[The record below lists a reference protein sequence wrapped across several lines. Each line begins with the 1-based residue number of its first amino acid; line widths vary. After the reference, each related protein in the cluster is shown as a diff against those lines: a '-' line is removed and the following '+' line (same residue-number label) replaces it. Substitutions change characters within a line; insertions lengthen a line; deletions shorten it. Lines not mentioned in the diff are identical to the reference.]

1 MKRQERDELL
11 RKANEQQLN
20 LLSVMAKSDAH
31 ASKCAKL
38 GLTFEE
44 EYPEEFQEYCSA
56 REKYNSNQERIAEL
70 ESACIEEEEYAQF
83 DDERMRFE
91 EKED

>member
-38 GLTFEE
+38 GLIFAD
-44 EYPEEFQEYCSA
+44 EYPEEYAEYCSA
-56 REKYNSNQERIAEL
+56 REQYNANQERIAEL
-70 ESACIEEEEYAQF
+70 EIACIEEEEHVPF
-83 DDERMRFE
+83 DEEHMQFE
-91 EKED
+91 EMEG

>member
-38 GLTFEE
+38 GLVFSDEYPDEYE
-44 EYPEEFQEYCSA
+44 EYCYA
-56 REKYNSNQERIAEL
+56 REQYNANQERIAEL
-70 ESACIEEEEYAQF
+70 ESVCIEEEEHVPF
-83 DDERMRFE
+83 EEERMRFE
-91 EKED
+91 EKEG

>member
-11 RKANEQQLN
+11 RKANEQQIN

-38 GLTFEE
+38 GLTFSE
-44 EYPEEFQEYCSA
+44 EYQEEYAEYCSA
-56 REKYNSNQERIAEL
+56 REQYNANQELIAEL
-70 ESACIEEEEYAQF
+70 ESACIEEEERAPF
-83 DDERMRFE
+83 DEERMQFE
-91 EKED
+91 ENEE

>member
-38 GLTFEE
+38 GLTFSD
-44 EYPEEFQEYCSA
+44 EYPEEYAEYCSA
-56 REKYNSNQERIAEL
+56 RDKYNANQERIAEL
-70 ESACIEEEEYAQF
+70 ESACIEEEEHVPF
-83 DDERMRFE
+83 DDERMKFE
-91 EKED
+91 EKEG

>member
-11 RKANEQQLN
+11 RQANEQQLT

-38 GLTFEE
+38 GLVFAD
-44 EYPEEFQEYCSA
+44 EYPEEYAEYCSA
-56 REKYNSNQERIAEL
+56 REQYNINQERITEL
-70 ESACIEEEEYAQF
+70 ENACIEEEECVT
-83 DDERMRFE
+83 FE
-91 EKED
+91 NELN

>member
-11 RKANEQQLN
+11 RQANEQQLN

-38 GLTFEE
+38 GLTFAD
-44 EYPEEFQEYCSA
+44 EYPDEYEEYCSA
-56 REKYNSNQERIAEL
+56 REQYNANQERIAEL
-70 ESACIEEEEYAQF
+70 ESACIEEEDRVPF
-83 DDERMRFE
+83 DEQIPANRVAG
-91 EKED
+91 

>member
-38 GLTFEE
+38 GLTFAE
-44 EYPEEFQEYCSA
+44 EYPEEYAEYCSA
-56 REKYNSNQERIAEL
+56 REQYNANQDRIAEL
-70 ESACIEEEEYAQF
+70 ENACIEEEEHILF
-83 DDERMRFE
+83 DDERMQFE
-91 EKED
+91 EKEV

>member
-38 GLTFEE
+38 GLIFAE
-44 EYPEEFQEYCSA
+44 EYTEEYAEYCSA
-56 REKYNSNQERIAEL
+56 REQYNANQERIAEF
-70 ESACIEEEEYAQF
+70 EAACIEEEDHVPF
-83 DDERMRFE
+83 DEERMQFE
-91 EKED
+91 EMEG

>member
-38 GLTFEE
+38 GLVFSD
-44 EYPEEFQEYCSA
+44 EYPEEYAEYCSA
-56 REKYNSNQERIAEL
+56 REKYNDNQERIAEL
-70 ESACIEEEEYAQF
+70 EIACAEEEERVPF
-83 DDERMRFE
+83 DEERIQFE
-91 EKED
+91 EKEG

>member
-38 GLTFEE
+38 GLVFSD
-44 EYPEEFQEYCSA
+44 EYPEEYEEYCSA
-56 REKYNSNQERIAEL
+56 REQYNANQESIAEL
-70 ESACIEEEEYAQF
+70 ERACIEEEEHVPFYE
-83 DDERMRFE
+83 ERMQFE
-91 EKED
+91 

>member
-38 GLTFEE
+38 GLVFSD
-44 EYPEEFQEYCSA
+44 EYPEEYDEYCSA
-56 REKYNSNQERIAEL
+56 REKYNANQERIAEI
-70 ESACIEEEEYAQF
+70 ESACIEEEERVPF
-83 DDERMRFE
+83 DEDRMQFE
-91 EKED
+91 EKEV

>member
-38 GLTFEE
+38 GLTFAD
-44 EYPEEFQEYCSA
+44 EYPEEYQEYCYA
-56 REKYNSNQERIAEL
+56 REQYNANQERIAEL
-70 ESACIEEEEYAQF
+70 ESACIEEEDRVPF
-83 DDERMRFE
+83 DEQIPANRVAG
-91 EKED
+91 

>member
-20 LLSVMAKSDAH
+20 LLSIMAKSDAH

-38 GLTFEE
+38 GLVFAD
-44 EYPEEFQEYCSA
+44 EYPDEYEEYCSS
-56 REKYNSNQERIAEL
+56 REQYNANQERIAEL
-70 ESACIEEEEYAQF
+70 ESACIEEEERVPF
-83 DDERMRFE
+83 DEQIPANRVAG
-91 EKED
+91 

>member
-38 GLTFEE
+38 NLTFAE
-44 EYPEEFQEYCSA
+44 EYPEEYAEYCSA
-56 REKYNSNQERIAEL
+56 RELYNTNQERIAEL
-70 ESACIEEEEYAQF
+70 ESVCIEEEVRVPF
-83 DDERMRFE
+83 DDDRMQFE
-91 EKED
+91 

>member
-38 GLTFEE
+38 GLIFAE
-44 EYPEEFQEYCSA
+44 EYPEEYAEYCSA
-56 REKYNSNQERIAEL
+56 REQYNANQERIAEF
-70 ESACIEEEEYAQF
+70 EAACIEEEEHIPCNE
-83 DDERMRFE
+83 DRMQFE
-91 EKED
+91 EKEV

>member
-38 GLTFEE
+38 CLTFEE
-44 EYPEEFQEYCSA
+44 EYPEEYAEYCSA
-56 REKYNSNQERIAEL
+56 REKYNVNQERIAEL
-70 ESACIEEEEYAQF
+70 ESACIEEEEHVPF
-83 DDERMRFE
+83 DEYRMQFE
-91 EKED
+91 EKEG

>member
-20 LLSVMAKSDAH
+20 LLSIMAKSDAH

-38 GLTFEE
+38 GLTFSD
-44 EYPEEFQEYCSA
+44 EYPEEYSEYCSA
-56 REKYNSNQERIAEL
+56 REKYNTNQCRIAEL
-70 ESACIEEEEYAQF
+70 ESACVEEEEHVPF
-83 DDERMRFE
+83 DEERMQFE